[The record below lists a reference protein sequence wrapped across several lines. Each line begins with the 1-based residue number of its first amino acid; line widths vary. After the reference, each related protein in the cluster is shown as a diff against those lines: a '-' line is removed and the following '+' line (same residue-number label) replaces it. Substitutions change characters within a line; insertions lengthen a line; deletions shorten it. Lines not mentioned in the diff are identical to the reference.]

1 MALERLFRR
10 KRPSG
15 GNRDVPELWTKCEA
29 CGAQIYKKEFQENL
43 HVCPKCGHHHRL
55 PAQERVAMLADPGTF
70 QETTR
75 LRPLDPLGFVD
86 TKPYVERLK
95 AYQAETGRPDAI
107 LGGTCQ
113 IGGVPA
119 VLLVMDYAFAGGSM
133 GSVVG
138 EEIARGA
145 EWAAEE
151 GCAVVIVAA
160 SGGAR
165 MQEAA
170 LSLMQMAKTV
180 MSLDRVWA
188 RRLPYVSVL
197 TDPTTGGVTASFA
210 ALADVIL
217 AEPGAL
223 IGFAGP
229 RVIRQTI
236 RQELPEGFQR
246 SEFLLKHGMVDRVTD
261 RRRLKEELVRVLRH
275 LHPGVAY
282 APGV

>member
-113 IGGVPA
+113 IGGVHA

-145 EWAAEE
+145 ERAAEE
-151 GCAVVIVAA
+151 GRARVIVAA